1 MELDILTDACV
12 YGVEIPGLWNIINF
26 QMYFLYSYKY
36 FKALIW
42 FPGAL
47 LELCLTLHILTV
59 YNATSNAR
67 KPAKS
72 IVNKKNI
79 IWFNPKAIRRFCKSV
94 KFLVIGMLG
103 DRLFGTSPSSGI
115 VYGYSASIIIM
126 KFVKKKKTKW
136 RLVFKYIT
144 KLVYYFFFWL
154 IG

>member
-1 MELDILTDACV
+1 MLESTSDSVLFVIRWKGENVSTTEVANILVELDILTDACV

-42 FPGAL
+42 FSGAL

-72 IVNKKNI
+72 IVNKKKL
-79 IWFNPKAIRRFCKSV
+79 FDLTPKQ
-94 KFLVIGMLG
+94 
-103 DRLFGTSPSSGI
+103 
-115 VYGYSASIIIM
+115 
-126 KFVKKKKTKW
+126 FVDFAN
-136 RLVFKYIT
+136 RSNF
-144 KLVYYFFFWL
+144 
-154 IG
+154 